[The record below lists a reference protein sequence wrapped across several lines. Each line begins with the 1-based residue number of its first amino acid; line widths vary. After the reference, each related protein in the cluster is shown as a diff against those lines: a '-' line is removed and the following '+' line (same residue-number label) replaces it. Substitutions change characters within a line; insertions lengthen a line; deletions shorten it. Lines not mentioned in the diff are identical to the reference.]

1 MNVKGFETIEYYG
14 SEGVRNLLIKDAG
27 DLSPGGFDAKATFES
42 GQCFRWTDLGDG
54 RYSGIAYGKSVVI
67 SSADRSNIF
76 IENSSSEDF
85 ATIWHDYLDLSTD
98 YNKIAERA
106 VQDEFMRKA
115 VAFAGGARIL
125 RQEFSETLFS
135 YILSSQNNIP
145 RIKGLVR
152 DLCRRHGAPVGTGA
166 TDTDTFSGYSF
177 PDTYTIARDF
187 CDSPDCGSGQFCTRK
202 FAGYRCPYIK
212 RTASMIAS
220 GEFTPD
226 PERLAEL
233 DQDLARKDLCRLP
246 GVGEKVADCVLLYSG
261 IRHDVC
267 PIDTWVEKTIKKIY
281 LDDKASKKEIREFT
295 SGYFGDIAGYAQLW
309 FFYYARTGA
318 L

>member
-1 MNVKGFETIEYYG
+1 MNIKGFETTESHG
-14 SEGVRNLLIKDAG
+14 SGGISNLLIKDAG

-42 GQCFRWTDLGDG
+42 GQCFRWTALDEG

-67 SSADRSNIF
+67 SSADRGNIL
-76 IENSSSEDF
+76 IENSTAEDF
-85 ATIWHDYLDLSTD
+85 AKIWHDYLDLGTD
-98 YNKIAERA
+98 YNRIAERA
-106 VQDEFMRKA
+106 VTDDFMREA
-115 VAFAGGARIL
+115 VVFAGGARVL

-152 DLCRRHGAPVGTGA
+152 DLCRRHGMKVGTGVF
-166 TDTDTFSGYSF
+166 DGYSF
-177 PDTYTIARDF
+177 PDAYTIARDF
-187 CDSPDCGSGQFCTRK
+187 CDSPDCGSGQLCTRK

-212 RTASMIAS
+212 RTAAMIAS

-226 PERLAEL
+226 LTLLAAM
-233 DQDLARKDLCRLP
+233 DQDLARKELCRLP

-267 PIDTWVEKTIKKIY
+267 PIDTWVEKTIRKIY
-281 LDDKASKKEIREFT
+281 LDDNASKKEIREFT
-295 SGYFGDIAGYAQLW
+295 RGYFGDIAGYAQLW

-318 L
+318 I